1 MNTPAQSTPI
11 LQVEDL
17 RVYFETLDGLLKA
30 VDGLNF
36 TLSQGQSLG
45 IVGESGCGK
54 SVAARS
60 LMRLLPAAQTTGRI
74 FYHAEDKTDPIDL
87 VKLNPNSRAIRAIR
101 GRDIAM
107 IFQEPMTSLT
117 PVYTVGEQIMESIR
131 LHQGLDKVAARRHA
145 IEMLDLVGIPDSQ
158 HRVDDYPH
166 QMSGGM
172 RQRVAIAI
180 ALACRPRV
188 LIADE
193 PTTALD
199 VTIQAQILQ
208 LLKDLQAQLGM
219 ALIIISHDLA
229 VISDMADEVLV
240 MYLGQAAE
248 FAPAVEFFRRPGH
261 PYSQGLARSII
272 DIDTAPKALL
282 PSIVGSV
289 PSPLHA
295 PSGCR
300 FRNRCEH
307 AYDKCRQEPLAF
319 TIGPRHVVK
328 CWLHEPDA
336 GTSVTDS
343 VERGQVGAATSLPTN
358 P

>member
-1 MNTPAQSTPI
+1 MNHLNTTTPI
-11 LQVEDL
+11 LQVENL
-17 RVYFETLDGLLKA
+17 QVYFETIDGLLKA
-30 VDGLNF
+30 VDGLTF
-36 TLSQGQSLG
+36 TLRQGQSLG

-60 LMRLLPAAQTTGRI
+60 LMRLLPTAITSGRI
-74 FYHAEDKTDPIDL
+74 LYHTEGKAEPIDL
-87 VKLNPNSRAIRAIR
+87 ARLHANSRAIRTIR
-101 GRDIAM
+101 GSEIAM

-131 LHQGLDKVAARRHA
+131 LHQGLDQKAARWRA
-145 IEMLDLVGIPDSQ
+145 IEMLDLVGIPDSK

-180 ALACRPRV
+180 ALACQPRI

-208 LLKDLQAQLGM
+208 LLKDLQAQMGM

-248 FAPAVEFFRRPGH
+248 FAPATEFFRNPKH

-272 DIDTAPKALL
+272 DVDTAPKQIL

-295 PSGCR
+295 PTGCR
-300 FRNRCEH
+300 FRNRCEWVH
-307 AYDKCRQEPLAF
+307 NQCTNEPPAYE
-319 TIGPRHVVK
+319 IGPHHFVK
-328 CWLHEPDA
+328 CWLYDKDREKESYLSA
-336 GTSVTDS
+336 N
-343 VERGQVGAATSLPTN
+343 R
-358 P
+358 